1 VSRLAAI
8 LSLVLAAAA
17 CLPACSSDLDPYGE
31 ALIVMQTDTRVP
43 ERVNRVRIDVHAAD
57 GALLSSRELSTP
69 SARDWPLSFSVV
81 ADAEAERLVTV
92 RIRAFPEGHVA
103 PVVPVRVAA
112 EPTAYASIDAACVN
126 APVLRLG
133 ERLVLRRGSVP
144 ITTVLPF
151 TPRAGATA
159 VCTEP
164 TNAGS
169 AVAKLEVTEKAEYDI
184 SVVESTPDGA
194 LNEVGS
200 DTTLAIRG
208 ECPFPTSQVAC
219 SDPPMR
225 ALPSLRLT
233 LAPGV
238 VWIITGGSERAPAD
252 LTLLAT
258 KVGEASQVPAPPP
271 APPALVEPAPG
282 ATLDRLVR
290 LRLLPGRRGTVRV
303 TLHGEC
309 FGRPANVTTNESCI
323 SDGSVLVA
331 DVLSAE
337 SALIRSAPPVPPWTG
352 DDPRPCTVTPRGPSA
367 LRDEEVCIPGGAFLM
382 GDTLALT
389 DLELKTQ
396 PERVRVVEPFLLD
409 KFEFTVARYRE
420 ALRRGFVPIPGSIIQ
435 NDAAFK
441 EGVAACT
448 FADPA
453 RFAGATA
460 RDAFPLNC
468 ITWEAAR
475 ALCKF
480 FEEDLPTEDQLEYAA
495 TAAGRSV
502 ETQFPWG
509 DDLPDCDRVVSD
521 RSDIG
526 LARDCKTPSR
536 YGPLAVDAEPY
547 LHADVSPQGV
557 VGLGGN
563 VAEWTSTAFYS
574 YDHPAWTRTG
584 PRSPLS
590 PAAERDAPR
599 RSLRGGDWASFALFA
614 TGSARRARP
623 VLTRDEAFGF
633 RCARAGR

>member
-1 VSRLAAI
+1 VSRFSAI
-8 LSLVLAAAA
+8 SGFLFSVGA
-17 CLPACSSDLDPYGE
+17 CVPACAADLEPFGE
-31 ALIVMQTDTRVP
+31 ALVVVQTDARVP
-43 ERVNRVRIDVHAAD
+43 ERLNRVRIDVYGAD
-57 GALLSSRELSTP
+57 GALLSMRELSTP

-103 PVVPVRVAA
+103 PVLAVPVPP
-112 EPTAYASIDAACVN
+112 EPPVHASIEAACGN
-126 APVLRLG
+126 APAMRLG
-133 ERLVLRRGSVP
+133 EPLVLRRGSVP
-144 ITTVLPF
+144 ISTVLPY
-151 TPRAGATA
+151 TPRAGAPA

-169 AVAKLEVTEKAEYDI
+169 AVAKLEVTEKADYNVA
-184 SVVESTPDGA
+184 VVESTPDGA

-200 DTTLAIRG
+200 DTTLAIRTD
-208 ECPFPTSQVAC
+208 CPFATTQLAC
-219 SDPPMR
+219 SDPPGR
-225 ALPSLRLT
+225 APPSLTLA

-238 VWIITGGSERAPAD
+238 YWVVSGGSERAPAD
-252 LTLLAT
+252 LTLVAT

-271 APPALVEPAPG
+271 PPADVVEPAPG
-282 ATLDRLVR
+282 ATIDRLLR
-290 LRLLPGRRGTVRV
+290 LRLVPGRRGTVRV
-303 TLHGEC
+303 TLRGEC
-309 FGRPANVTTNESCI
+309 FGQPVNVATSETCI
-323 SDGSVLVA
+323 SDGSVAVA
-331 DVLSAE
+331 DVLTAE
-337 SALIRSAPPVPPWTG
+337 SALIRSAPPVPPWNG
-352 DDPRPCTVTPRGPSA
+352 DEPRPCSVGPRGPSA

-396 PERVRVVEPFLLD
+396 PERVRVVEPFLID

-480 FEEDLPTEDQLEYAA
+480 FDEDLPTEDQFEYAA
-495 TAAGRSV
+495 TAAGRSA

-509 DDLPDCDRVVSD
+509 DELPDCDRVVSD

-536 YGPLAVDAEPY
+536 YGPLAVDAQPY
-547 LHADVSPQGV
+547 VSADVSPQGV

-563 VAEWTSTAFYS
+563 VAEWTATAFYS
-574 YDHPAWTRTG
+574 YDHPAWKRAG

-590 PAAERDAPR
+590 PSADREAPR

-633 RCARAGR
+633 RCARPGR